1 MIYGF
6 DTLRSF
12 IVITPYY
19 EYIQHWC
26 SLVRTRQN
34 VFHKYSICNAES
46 NEQFIG
52 FSRVCRFALTYD
64 LMPTQWL
71 RLHNRC
77 TNHIMFSQLYHIS
90 LFNIYT
96 EKLFSQVFNRP
107 RFNDNSKSNKCIFW
121 NTYKHPPFFKKLC
134 CIMMYANVTQNV
146 YI

>member
-1 MIYGF
+1 MLKSMKRRETKMIYGF

-34 VFHKYSICNAES
+34 VFHKYSICNAEL

-96 EKLFSQVFNRP
+96 EKLFSQVIRGLMIIVKVINV
-107 RFNDNSKSNKCIFW
+107 
-121 NTYKHPPFFKKLC
+121 FFETHINILRSSRS
-134 CIMMYANVTQNV
+134 YVV
-146 YI
+146 

>member
-1 MIYGF
+1 MLKSMKRRETKMIYGF

-34 VFHKYSICNAES
+34 VFHKYSICNAEL

-52 FSRVCRFALTYD
+52 FSRVCQFALTYD

-96 EKLFSQVFNRP
+96 EKLFSQVVRGLMIIV
-107 RFNDNSKSNKCIFW
+107 K
-121 NTYKHPPFFKKLC
+121 
-134 CIMMYANVTQNV
+134 VTV
-146 YI
+146 YPILSYPT

>member
-1 MIYGF
+1 MKRRETKMIYGF

-34 VFHKYSICNAES
+34 VFHKYSICNAEL

-96 EKLFSQVFNRP
+96 EKLFSQVVRGLMIIVKVINV
-107 RFNDNSKSNKCIFW
+107 
-121 NTYKHPPFFKKLC
+121 FFETHINILRSSRS
-134 CIMMYANVTQNV
+134 YVV
-146 YI
+146 